1 MPSITP
7 QAMKAFDD
15 ALALREWA
23 KNEALKRNKPDD
35 WAHGLFSIVS
45 FMVVQ
50 GAALDAAKFLALS
63 QATREG

>member
-7 QAMKAFDD
+7 KAMQAFDD

-23 KNEALKRNKPDD
+23 KDEAAKRQKNAE
-35 WAHGLFSIVS
+35 WAHGLFCVVT

-63 QATREG
+63 QASREG

>member
-15 ALALREWA
+15 ALALREWVKA
-23 KNEALKRNKPDD
+23 EALKRAKPEE
-35 WAHGLFSIVS
+35 WAHGLFSVVT